1 MELKNLI
8 MANQRRIY
16 KVSEQIRTVIA
27 SELQRI
33 SDPRLQMVTIT
44 SVRVSSDLKHAKVY
58 WTVDKTRVEEV
69 TEGFVS
75 ARGHI
80 RTVLA
85 KSVDLRFIPTL
96 KFFYD
101 DTLDTCEEV
110 DALLAQISGD

>member
-1 MELKNLI
+1 

-33 SDPRLQMVTIT
+33 ADPRLQMVTIT
-44 SVRVSSDLKHAKVY
+44 SVRASSDLKHAKVY
-58 WTVDKTRVEEV
+58 WTVEKSRIEEV
-69 TEGFVS
+69 REGFTS
-75 ARGHI
+75 AAGHI
-80 RTVLA
+80 RTTLA
-85 KSVDLRFIPTL
+85 KSVDLRFIPAL

-110 DALLAQISGD
+110 DALLAQINRD